1 MTHVLL
7 LAGTSEAR
15 SLAKHLATVDGLSV
29 TASLAGVTSNPATY
43 PVPVRTG
50 GFGGVDGLLETL
62 QQQRVSALI
71 DATHPFAVTM
81 QDHAR
86 CAATAAAIPHL
97 RLLRPAWPPRR
108 GWICVKDVQAAADAL
123 PTAARALI
131 TSGAKDID
139 PFCPRV
145 DTTIFLRAIEHVPD
159 LPAHIQLIR
168 STPGQDTEAEMEL
181 LVSKRITH
189 LVAKNSGGPS
199 VGRLDAADRLRL
211 TTIMIDRP
219 PKPDGEV
226 VATVDEAVA
235 WLRRVVVNAA

>member
-7 LAGTSEAR
+7 LAGTAEAR
-15 SLAKHLATVDGLSV
+15 SLAKRLSAIEGLSA
-29 TASLAGVTSNPATY
+29 TASLAGVTSNPAAY
-43 PVPVRTG
+43 AVPIRTG
-50 GFGGVDGLLETL
+50 GFGGVAGLLEAL

-86 CAATAAAIPHL
+86 RAAKAAAIPHV

-108 GWICVKDVQAAADAL
+108 GWIYVKDGQAAADAL

-139 PFCPRV
+139 PYRGRV

-159 LPAHIQLIR
+159 LPAHIHLIR
-168 STPGQDTEAEMEL
+168 STPGQDATAESEFL
-181 LVSKRITH
+181 ASKRITH

-199 VGRLDAADRLRL
+199 VGRLDAADQLRL

-219 PKPDGEV
+219 PMPDGKV